1 MNLISIY
8 VSILEVKQ
16 QYFTANNSRVHLTV
30 LVGIILGDE
39 YNFLTMSDFLLIQRE
54 SRNKEMKLKTFSILF
69 KCIL

>member
-39 YNFLTMSDFLLIQRE
+39 YNFLTMSDFLMIQRE